1 VRPVK
6 PKLASGPKSIYT
18 RSRVF
23 VHPSLAADPHR
34 KNPLAYGELVAGRA
48 VYAYVDG
55 NPVSLDDPSGLEALP
70 VPLPLPLYVPAAPP
84 GSPLNNAIYN
94 FLEMEAQGA
103 TNLFDWANYLS
114 NRALDNIML
123 MAKGGKQNISN
134 EYSRLARNQ
143 NDPCGWLSEQYDM
156 ARKAGDSAAAQKII
170 QAQKDL
176 GCRNKAKRCP

>member
-1 VRPVK
+1 M
-6 PKLASGPKSIYT
+6 
-18 RSRVF
+18 
-23 VHPSLAADPHR
+23 
-34 KNPLAYGELVAGRA
+34 
-48 VYAYVDG
+48 
-55 NPVSLDDPSGLEALP
+55 
-70 VPLPLPLYVPAAPP
+70 PLPLPLYVPAAPP

-114 NRALDNIML
+114 SQAGNAVGGALDNIML

-134 EYSRLARNQ
+134 EYSRAARNQ